1 MRFSQAGLVCSDPG
15 MFRVPL
21 AALTA
26 LGMTLSPATPPHS
39 DQKPPLVFGTD
50 VALVQVPVF
59 VSGRGG
65 AAVPGLTPKDF
76 VVEQDGRPVEIV
88 SFRYIDTT
96 AQESQDEIKESSAAR
111 RRFVLLFDKSFT
123 DPAGLSRA
131 QKAAKEFVLGSLAES
146 DLAAVA
152 TFDFLRGLRLIANFT
167 EDRRVLE
174 HAIHTL
180 GTANLTKISDPLA
193 IAADFQATD
202 LVRERTNDSSE
213 TPQEVLT
220 GVLSV
225 LVRQMQGAE
234 EQSYKNRVRVL
245 LDGLKELGLSLRRI
259 PGRKQILYFSTGFNS
274 TLLAGQDVTEQ
285 RRMSEAIVSGRI
297 WEVDST
303 LRFGDASFRGEVD
316 EALVSLTRS
325 DSVVHAIDLSGL
337 GKAEAYAQLPPEA
350 QPSRDASG
358 RESLALIAAQTGGR
372 FFKDANDLGPVLRE
386 MADLTSRY
394 YVLGVQPRESRP
406 DGSFRKLR
414 VRVKPKGLRLSHRP
428 GFFERSGAVERPPT
442 LQRQFEAAELLVSP
456 GDAAAPR
463 NTLPFRVLI
472 VPVPTDTERQSLG
485 IVVQIPRSSL
495 GENVGGLEVFGY
507 AIARSGDIED
517 HFAHFLRLEAA
528 VPAAGD
534 LKGLSFAGRFDVPPG
549 DYTLKFLA
557 QRPSGEASAR
567 FFEVTVPQRQ
577 ASAGFLLPPLLAE
590 NPRGWVEVALKGRG
604 EAGLPLKIE
613 AGSGAIL
620 LRTDMSVRPGRRE
633 RLVLVA
639 YDPETARDPAV
650 DVDIRSVLSDH
661 SGKRY
666 PPGAIL
672 VERVLHD
679 TDGRRSY
686 VLGFTPE
693 NIPPGDYTLRIQLGE
708 AGSVLRSYTRL
719 KVLPG
724 EAADAR

>member
-1 MRFSQAGLVCSDPG
+1 MILPARRPITPLRIS
-15 MFRVPL
+15 L
-21 AALTA
+21 AALA
-26 LGMTLSPATPPHS
+26 AMSVTLASAAGDS
-39 DQKPPLVFGTD
+39 DQKAPLVFGTD

-65 AAVPGLTPKDF
+65 SAVTGLTPKDF
-76 VVEQDGRPVEIV
+76 VVEEDGRPVDIV

-96 AQESQDEIKESSAAR
+96 AQADQDEIKQSSAAR
-111 RRFVLLFDKSFT
+111 RRFLLLFDKSFT

-131 QKAAKEFVLGSLAES
+131 QKAAKEFVLENLAES

-152 TFDFLRGLRLIANFT
+152 TFDFLRGLRLVANFT

-202 LVRERTNDSSE
+202 LVRDKAADSSE

-234 EQSYKNRVRVL
+234 EQSYKNRVRIL
-245 LDGLKELGLSLRRI
+245 LDGLRELGFSLRRI

-285 RRMSEAIVSGRI
+285 RRMSEAIVSGRV

-316 EALVSLTRS
+316 EAFASLTRS
-325 DSVVHAIDLSGL
+325 DSVVHTIDLSGI
-337 GKAEAYAQLPPEA
+337 GKAEAYAQLPLDA

-414 VRVKPKGLRLSHRP
+414 VRVKPRGLRLSHRP
-428 GFFERSGAVERPPT
+428 GFFERTAGAEHAPT
-442 LQRQFEAAELLVSP
+442 LERQFQAAELLVST
-456 GDAAAPR
+456 GGARAPVD
-463 NTLPFRVLI
+463 TLPFRVLI
-472 VPVPTDTERQSLG
+472 VPVPTDTDRQSLG
-485 IVVQIPRSSL
+485 IVIQVPKSSL
-495 GENVGGLEVFGY
+495 GDNVGALEMFGY

-517 HFAHFLRLEAA
+517 HFAHFLRLDAA
-528 VPAAGD
+528 LPGGGAPD
-534 LKGLSFAGRFDVPPG
+534 FKGLSFAGRFEVPPG

-557 QRPSGEASAR
+557 QRPTGEISTR
-567 FFEVTVPQRQ
+567 FFDVTVPKRQ

-590 NPRGWVEVALKGRG
+590 NPRAWVEVTLKGRG
-604 EAGLPLKIE
+604 EAGLPLKID
-613 AGSGAIL
+613 AGSGPFL
-620 LRTDMSVRPGRRE
+620 PRTDATVRPGRRE

-639 YDPETARDPAV
+639 YDPKTALDPAV
-650 DVDIRSVLSDH
+650 DVDIRSVLSDDA
-661 SGKRY
+661 GKRF

-672 VERVLHD
+672 VEKVLHD
-679 TDGRRSY
+679 ADGRRSY
-686 VLGFTPE
+686 VLGFIPE
-693 NIPPGDYTLRIQLGE
+693 DIPPGDYTLRIHLGE
-708 AGSVLRSYTRL
+708 AGSVLQSYTRL
-719 KVLPG
+719 KVLPRD
-724 EAADAR
+724 AADAR

>member
-1 MRFSQAGLVCSDPG
+1 M
-15 MFRVPL
+15 
-21 AALTA
+21 
-26 LGMTLSPATPPHS
+26 GMTLSPASAAPS

-65 AAVPGLTPKDF
+65 SAVPGLTPKDF
-76 VVEQDGRPVEIV
+76 VVEQDGRQVEIV

-96 AQESQDEIKESSAAR
+96 AQEGQDEIKQSSAAR
-111 RRFVLLFDKSFT
+111 RRFLLLFDKSFT
-123 DPAGLSRA
+123 DPAGLARA
-131 QKAAKEFVLGSLAES
+131 QKAAKEFVLESLAES

-152 TFDFLRGLRLIANFT
+152 TFDFLRGLRLVANFT

-174 HAIHTL
+174 HAIRTL

-202 LVRERTNDSSE
+202 LVRDRANDSSE

-234 EQSYKNRVRVL
+234 EQAYKNRVRIL
-245 LDGLKELGLSLRRI
+245 LDGLRELGFSLRRI

-285 RRMSEAIVSGRI
+285 RRMSEAIVSGRVF
-297 WEVDST
+297 EVDST

-325 DSVVHAIDLSGL
+325 DSVVHTIDLSGL
-337 GKAEAYAQLPPEA
+337 GRAEAYAQLPPEA

-414 VRVKPKGLRLSHRP
+414 VRVKPRGLRLSHRP

-456 GDAAAPR
+456 SDAAAPV

-472 VPVPTDTERQSLG
+472 VPVPTDTDRQSLG
-485 IVVQIPRSSL
+485 IVVQIPAGSL
-495 GENVGGLEVFGY
+495 GENAGALEMFGY
-507 AIARSGDIED
+507 AIARTGDIED

-528 VPAAGD
+528 LPGEGGRD
-534 LKGLSFAGRFDVPPG
+534 LRGLSFAGRFDVPPG

-557 QRPSGEASAR
+557 QRPSGEASTR
-567 FFEVTVPQRQ
+567 FFDVTVPQRQ
-577 ASAGFLLPPLLAE
+577 ASAGFLLPPLFAE
-590 NPRGWVEVALKGRG
+590 DPRGWVEVTLKARG
-604 EAGLPLKIE
+604 EPGLPLRID
-613 AGSGAIL
+613 AGGGAFL
-620 LRTDMSVRPGRRE
+620 PRADLSVRPGRRE

-639 YDPETARDPAV
+639 YDPKTARDPAV
-650 DVDIRSVLSDH
+650 DVDIRSVLSDD
-661 SGKRY
+661 SGKRF

-672 VERVLHD
+672 VEKVLHD
-679 TDGRRSY
+679 ADGRRSY

-693 NIPPGDYTLRIQLGE
+693 DIPPGDYTLRIHLGE
-708 AGSVLRSYTRL
+708 AGSVLQSYTRL
-719 KVLPG
+719 KVLPRD
-724 EAADAR
+724 AADAR

>member
-1 MRFSQAGLVCSDPG
+1 MG
-15 MFRVPL
+15 MALPR
-21 AALTA
+21 AA
-26 LGMTLSPATPPHS
+26 PAPPV
-39 DQKPPLVFGTD
+39 QKPPLVFGTD

-59 VSGRGG
+59 VSGREGS
-65 AAVPGLTPKDF
+65 AVQGLTPEDF
-76 VVEQDGRPVEIV
+76 VVEEDGRQVEVV

-96 AQESQDEIKESSAAR
+96 APESQEEIRRSSAAR
-111 RRFVLLFDKSFT
+111 RRFLLLFDKSFT

-131 QKAAKEFVLGSLAES
+131 QRAAKEFVLKSLAES

-152 TFDFLRGLRLIANFT
+152 SFDFLRGMRLIANFT

-202 LVRERTNDSSE
+202 LVRDRTNDSSE

-234 EQSYKNRVRVL
+234 EQSYRNRVRVL
-245 LDGLKELGLSLRRI
+245 LDGLKELGASLRRI
-259 PGRKQILYFSTGFNS
+259 PGRKQILYFSTGFSS
-274 TLLAGQDVTEQ
+274 TLLGGQDVTEQ
-285 RRMSEAIVSGRI
+285 RRMSEAIVSGRV

-303 LRFGDASFRGEVD
+303 LRFGDPSFRGEVD

-325 DSVVHAIDLSGL
+325 DSVVHAIDLSGI

-358 RESLALIAAQTGGR
+358 RESLALIANQTGGR

-406 DGSFRKLR
+406 DGGFRKLR

-428 GFFERSGAVERPPT
+428 GFFARSGEVQRSPT

-456 GDAAAPR
+456 SEALAPV

-472 VPVPTDTERQSLG
+472 VPVPTDTGRQSLG
-485 IVVQIPRSSL
+485 IVVQVPRSSL
-495 GENVGGLEVFGY
+495 GESAGALEMFGY
-507 AIARSGDIED
+507 AFARSGDIED
-517 HFAHFLRLEAA
+517 HFAHFLRLERAL
-528 VPAAGD
+528 PAAD
-534 LKGLSFAGRFDVPPG
+534 DWKGLSFAGRFDVPPG

-590 NPRGWVEVALKGRG
+590 NPRGWVQVELKGRG
-604 EAGLPLKIE
+604 EAGLPLKID
-613 AGSGAIL
+613 GGGGAFL
-620 LRTDMSVRPGRRE
+620 PRTDMSVRPGRRE

-639 YDPETARDPAV
+639 YDPKTARDPAV
-650 DVDIRSVLSDH
+650 DVDIRSVLSDD
-661 SGKRY
+661 SGKRF

-679 TDGRRSY
+679 ADGRRSY

-693 NIPPGDYTLRIQLGE
+693 DIPPGDYTLRIHLGE
-708 AGSVLRSYTRL
+708 AGSVLQSYTRL
-719 KVLPG
+719 KVLPRD
-724 EAADAR
+724 AADAR